1 MLFMLLVVVDLDLVQ
16 LLVDQVVLV
25 VQELT
30 LLAEKVVQDD
40 ETPDL
45 AVALVVD
52 MGDLEDLVSL

>member
-52 MGDLEDLVSL
+52 MEDLEDLVSL